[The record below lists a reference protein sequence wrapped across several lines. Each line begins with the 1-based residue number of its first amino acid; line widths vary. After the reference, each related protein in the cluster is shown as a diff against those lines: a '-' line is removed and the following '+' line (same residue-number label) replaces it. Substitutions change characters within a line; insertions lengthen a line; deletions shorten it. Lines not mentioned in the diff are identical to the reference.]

1 MFPSD
6 TKILIVD
13 DSSFSRNIVK
23 SGLKELKYWKLFEA
37 ENAKVAQESVL
48 NEEKTGQPIQLMI
61 CDVHMPEMTGIELL
75 KWVRSREQT
84 KGLPVI
90 ILTSSQEKSEVVHA
104 AKLGV
109 SHFMIKP
116 FDVATLRDRL
126 HSAWEKH
133 GLFFTAQSSSA
144 Q

>member
-6 TKILIVD
+6 AKILIVD

-23 SGLKELKYWKLFEA
+23 NGLKELQYWKLYEA
-37 ENAKVAQESVL
+37 ENAKVAQETVL
-48 NEEKTGQPIQLMI
+48 SEEKSEQPVQLII

-75 KWVRSREQT
+75 RWIRSREQT

-90 ILTSSQEKSEVVHA
+90 ILTSSQEKSEVIHA

-116 FDVATLRDRL
+116 FDVATLKDRL
-126 HSAWEKH
+126 NSAWEKH
-133 GLFFTAQSSSA
+133 GQTFSA
-144 Q
+144 LGGLR

>member
-6 TKILIVD
+6 SKILVVD

-23 SGLKELKYWKLFEA
+23 SGLKELQYWKLIEA
-37 ENAKVAQESVL
+37 ETAKAAQEAVL
-48 NEEKTGQPIQLMI
+48 DEEKTAQPVQLMI

-90 ILTSSQEKSEVVHA
+90 ILTSSQEKSEVIQA

-116 FDVATLRDRL
+116 FDVATLKDRL
-126 HSAWEKH
+126 NSAWEKH
-133 GLFFTAQSSSA
+133 GQSFSA
-144 Q
+144 RNTR